1 MKLKYLLAVCLF
13 LTISVSIF
21 AQDEEKEPK
30 KGFDK
35 DKLFISGNFGLS
47 FGDFTLINISP
58 QLGYRFND
66 FLAAGAGINGIYSSS
81 RSRFLNGQTASR
93 ENYGVVGLNI
103 FGRVYPI
110 QYAFL
115 QIQPEVNYT
124 WGKLKEYDPDAVYK
138 LEGKFIPSLLAG
150 AGASIPAG
158 AGAFIIMAQY
168 DLLQNTRSPYGEK
181 VFFSFG
187 FNFGL

>member
-1 MKLKYLLAVCLF
+1 MKMKYLLAFCLF
-13 LTISVSIF
+13 SALTISVY
-21 AQDEEKEPK
+21 AQDEEEAK

-35 DKLFISGNFGLS
+35 DKLFVSGNFGLS
-47 FGDFTLINISP
+47 FGDFTLVNVSP
-58 QLGYRFND
+58 QLGYRFNNT
-66 FLAAGAGINGIYSSS
+66 LAAGVGINGIYSSA
-81 RSRFLNGQTASR
+81 RSRFINGETASR

-115 QIQPEVNYT
+115 QLQPEMNYT
-124 WGKLKEYDPDAVYK
+124 WGKLKEYSPDAEYK
-138 LEGKFIPSLLAG
+138 LDGKLVPSLLAG

-158 AGAFIIMAQY
+158 RGAFLIMAQY
-168 DLLQNTRSPYGEK
+168 DVLQNNRTPYGEK
-181 VFFSFG
+181 VFLSFG

>member
-1 MKLKYLLAVCLF
+1 MKMKYLFALCL
-13 LTISVSIF
+13 ISTLSLSLF
-21 AQDEEKEPK
+21 SQEEEEPK

-35 DKLFISGNFGLS
+35 SKLFIGGNFGLS

-58 QLGYRFND
+58 QVGYRFNNI
-66 FLAAGAGINGIYSSS
+66 LAAGVGVNGIYSSA
-81 RSRFLNGQTASR
+81 RSRFINGETASR

-110 QYAFL
+110 EYAFIQL
-115 QIQPEVNYT
+115 QPELNYT
-124 WGKLKEYDPDAVYK
+124 WGKLKEYSPDVVYK
-138 LEGKFIPSLLAG
+138 LDGKLVPSLLAG
-150 AGASIPAG
+150 AGAAIPAG
-158 AGAFIIMAQY
+158 GGAFIIMAQY
-168 DLLQNTRSPYGEK
+168 DLLQNNRTPYGEK